1 MKTLTS
7 KVFDQRFAYK
17 ALQVAFYLAAVM
29 LGALYTWRTR
39 YTVNPDGVSYLDL
52 GDAIYQRDWNMAV
65 NGIWSPLYP
74 YMLGSAMFL
83 VKPSPYRESLVAHL
97 AGFAI
102 YLCSLLS
109 FSFFWREL
117 EHNYYRDK
125 NRKERGALPNWAY
138 LVIGYSLFL
147 WSSCILIGFSTLS
160 PDFCV
165 AAFLYLISG
174 MVLRINNGNRST
186 LTFAL
191 FGLVLGCAYLAKVPM
206 FVLAFIFLIVS
217 VFPIGNIREAL
228 RRGAIALTIFLLIG
242 SIYFIPLSIS
252 KGRLTFG
259 ESGKFNYA
267 VHVNK
272 VSEHWMSEPRD
283 NGTPKHP
290 MRKIFDSPAIYE
302 FRTPIKATYP
312 IHYDPSY
319 WYEGVTPH
327 FEVKQQLNALM
338 ANFRTYRSI
347 VFSTC
352 NISLTISLLILFW
365 YTGCGR
371 GLRNIAAQWY
381 LLVPAIAALSMYSL
395 VHVESRYVGPFI
407 VLLWLSIFSSVSF
420 SHRQILNKLP
430 TLVSI
435 TVATLVA
442 IAMIISIARDF
453 VNRDDPVT
461 HTNWQVAEGLRGRN
475 IQPGDQVAFI
485 GISYEAYW
493 ARLAQVRIIAEAPE
507 PDKFWAADDST
518 KNQAI
523 LTFEKAGAR
532 AIVTRTLPVNITN
545 DGWRKIEDTDYYVYL
560 LAE

>member
-1 MKTLTS
+1 
-7 KVFDQRFAYK
+7 
-17 ALQVAFYLAAVM
+17 
-29 LGALYTWRTR
+29 
-39 YTVNPDGVSYLDL
+39 
-52 GDAIYQRDWNMAV
+52 MAV

-74 YMLGSAMFL
+74 YVLGSVMFL
-83 VKPSPYRESLVAHL
+83 VKPSPYRESLVAHIT
-97 AGFAI
+97 GFAI
-102 YLCSLLS
+102 YLCSLIS

-117 EHNYYRDK
+117 ERNYYRDK

-174 MVLRINNGNRST
+174 MILRINSGSRST
-186 LTFAL
+186 FTFAL
-191 FGLVLGCAYLAKVPM
+191 FGLVLGFAYLAKAPM

-217 VFPIGNIREAL
+217 VFLIDNIREAL
-228 RRGAIALTIFLLIG
+228 RCGAIALTIFLLIG
-242 SIYFIPLSIS
+242 SIYFIPLSIA

-259 ESGKFNYA
+259 DSGKFNYA

-272 VSEHWMSEPRD
+272 VSEHWLGEPRG

-302 FRTPIKATYP
+302 FGTPIKATYP

-319 WYEGVTPH
+319 WNEGVTPH

-338 ANFRTYRSI
+338 ANLRTYRSI
-347 VFSTC
+347 LFSTC
-352 NISLTISLLILFW
+352 NISLAISLLILFW
-365 YTGCGR
+365 YTGCG
-371 GLRNIAAQWY
+371 GGNIATQWY
-381 LLVPAIAALSMYSL
+381 LLVPAVAALSMYSL

-407 VLLWLSIFSSVSF
+407 VLLWLSIFSSIRF
-420 SHRQILNKLP
+420 SHRQTSNRLP

-442 IAMIISIARDF
+442 IAMIVSIARDF

-461 HTNWQVAEGLRGRN
+461 HRNWQVAEGLGGMGIR
-475 IQPGDQVAFI
+475 PGDQVAFI

-507 PDKFWAADDST
+507 PDKFWVAGDST
-518 KNQAI
+518 RNQAI
-523 LTFEKAGAR
+523 QTFEKAGAR
-532 AIVTRTLPVNITN
+532 AIVTRTLPGNVSNN
-545 DGWRKIEDTDYYVYL
+545 GWREIEDTDYYVYV